1 MKKIFTLL
9 TSALLASSA
18 MAADFVVTSTQIVN
32 GKTGNSAALETNK
45 YGTQAVADTA
55 TWYSFKKDINFKA
68 CRICVATADNGGGIQ
83 MQGNA
88 SDAAKQG
95 FLGNTDAFTKIE
107 KMVVY
112 ARVIASNV
120 NAPNFRVYFGDA
132 VRPAENAIVADTVMT
147 SATDF
152 RSYKLTYTVAAG
164 AKYFEIKN
172 DLVGALYID
181 SISVSGDLGF
191 TPSNDDNGGNGGG
204 GNTGG
209 DTPTLN
215 DVNTCAN
222 LIACYNAGVVAKD
235 DSVTIGAYISKILL
249 KPANFSKYG
258 SACIFLT
265 DTELGLAEEFELYNC
280 YGYNGD
286 TLASYVPIEGIGEV
300 DPTSKNNTSMTSVT
314 GRNGMTYSVG
324 NYVIA
329 KGKITLYNT
338 TYELNTG
345 CYIISEGSTAIETVE
360 AENEAKTA
368 KVMKNGQF
376 YIINNGKAYNA
387 AGVEIR

>member
-32 GKTGNSAALETNK
+32 GKTGNSAELGTNK

-68 CRICVATADNGGGIQ
+68 CRICVATAENGGGIQ

-112 ARVIASNV
+112 ARVAVGNV
-120 NAPNFRVYFGDA
+120 NAPNFHVYFGDA

-181 SISVSGDLGF
+181 SLTISGDLGF
-191 TPSNDDNGGNGGG
+191 TPSNDNNGGNGGG

-222 LIACYNAGVVAKD
+222 LIACYKAGVVAKN
-235 DSVTIGAYISKILL
+235 DSVTIGAYISGMFL
-249 KPANFSKYG
+249 KPSNFSKYG
-258 SACIFLT
+258 SVNVWLT
-265 DTELGLAEEFELYNC
+265 DTINGTAHEFELFNC
-280 YGYNGD
+280 YGYNAD
-286 TLASYVPIEGIGEV
+286 TLATFVPKEGEMDLSI
-300 DPTSKNNTSMTSVT
+300 TTNTDVTSVT
-314 GRNGMTYSVG
+314 GRGGVTYSVG
-324 NYVIA
+324 DYVIA

-345 CYIISEGSTAIETVE
+345 CYIISGSTAIEAVE

-368 KVMKNGQF
+368 KVMKDGKF
-376 YIINNGKAYNA
+376 CIIKNGKAYNA